1 MSDRKKTIFQIL
13 SNNNNLNQLQLSR
26 EIKKQTGQGVAFPQL
41 KKLREA
47 LAADQYDAVYD
58 SLFASADAP
67 VKRKP
72 GRPRKE
78 KAAAAEPAPEPA
90 AQSEG
95 AAAPEQEPAGKK
107 QRGERRA
114 RYDVRGR
121 RKADKNKIQ
130 LDDFADHLVVF
141 RTAEGLRQETFKSRD
156 RAEQKVRELLN
167 AGHVATEIA
176 YYRLNPLKT
185 KVTVEIN

>member
-1 MSDRKKTIFQIL
+1 MSDRKTTIFQIL
-13 SNNNNLNQLQLSR
+13 SHSNSLNQLQLSR
-26 EIKKQTGQGVAFPQL
+26 EIKKQTGHGVAFPQL

-47 LAADQYDAVYD
+47 LAAGQFDAAYDG
-58 SLFASADAP
+58 LFAAADAP

-72 GRPRKE
+72 GRPRKVP
-78 KAAAAEPAPEPA
+78 AAAAEPAPEPA
-90 AQSEG
+90 AQTER
-95 AAAPEQEPAGKK
+95 APAPEQAAPAGK